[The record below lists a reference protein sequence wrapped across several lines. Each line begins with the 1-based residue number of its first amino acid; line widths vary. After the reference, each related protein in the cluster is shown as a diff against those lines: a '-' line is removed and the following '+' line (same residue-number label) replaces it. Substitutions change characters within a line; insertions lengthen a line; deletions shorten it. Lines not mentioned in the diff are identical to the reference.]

1 MSGPRQTTS
10 ATGAAVPGFDFAAA
24 VTKLTA
30 AAARAGAAM
39 MRHYEAGPAV
49 EFKADNSP
57 VTCADRDS
65 EAIALTA
72 IAALAPTI
80 PIVSE
85 ESAGDCTQPLPP
97 RFFLVDPL
105 DGTKEFINKRDDFTL
120 NIALI
125 DDGRPVFGLVYAP
138 ARERLGITVA
148 PGQAVE
154 ARLIANDAGAD
165 FAALD
170 TRPLRARPS
179 PSGGL
184 TALVSRSHLDP
195 DTEAF
200 LARLTIAERTSAGSS
215 IKFLEIAA
223 GGADV
228 YPRLSPTMEWDTAAG
243 QAVLEAAGGRVVDL
257 EDKPLA
263 YGKTARG
270 LRNPSFVA
278 WGGALV
284 AARI

>member
-1 MSGPRQTTS
+1 M
-10 ATGAAVPGFDFAAA
+10 PGFDFPRAAA
-24 VTKLTA
+24 TLTD

-39 MRHYEAGPAV
+39 MRHYEQALAV

-57 VTCADRDS
+57 VTSADRDS
-65 EAIALTA
+65 EAIALAA
-72 IAALAPTI
+72 IAELAPAI
-80 PIVSE
+80 PVVSE
-85 ESAGDCTQPLPP
+85 ESAGDCTHELPP

-125 DDGRPVFGLVYAP
+125 DGGRPVFGLVYAP

-148 PGQAVE
+148 PGEAVE
-154 ARLIANDAGAD
+154 APLTANASGAD
-165 FAALD
+165 FAALHS
-170 TRPLRARPS
+170 RPLRVRDSLPE
-179 PSGGL
+179 GL

-200 LARLTIAERTSAGSS
+200 LARLTIAQRASAGSS

-223 GGADV
+223 GRADV
-228 YPRLSPTMEWDTAAG
+228 YPRLGPTMEWDTAAG
-243 QAVLEAAGGRVVDL
+243 QALLEAAGGRVVDL
-257 EDKPLA
+257 ENKPLT
-263 YGKTARG
+263 YGKTASG

-278 WGGALV
+278 WGGP
-284 AARI
+284 R

>member
-10 ATGAAVPGFDFAAA
+10 VAGASVPGFDFAAA
-24 VTKLTA
+24 ATRLTD

-39 MRHYEAGPAV
+39 LRHYAAGPAV

-65 EAIALTA
+65 EAIALAA
-72 IAALAPTI
+72 IAELAPSI

-105 DGTKEFINKRDDFTL
+105 DGTKEFINKRDDFIL

-125 DDGRPVFGLVYAP
+125 DGGRPVFGLVYAP

-148 PGQAVE
+148 PGKAVE

-165 FAALD
+165 FAALQSQ
-170 TRPLRARPS
+170 PLRVRPA
-179 PSGGL
+179 PGGL

-200 LARLTIAERTSAGSS
+200 LARLRIADRTSAGSS

-228 YPRLSPTMEWDTAAG
+228 YPRLAPTMEWDTAAG

-257 EDKPLA
+257 ENKPLA
-263 YGKTARG
+263 YGKTASA

-278 WGGALV
+278 WG
-284 AARI
+284 AAS

>member
-10 ATGAAVPGFDFAAA
+10 TEGTSPPGFDFAVAA
-24 VTKLTA
+24 ARLTD
-30 AAARAGAAM
+30 AAARAGAVM
-39 MRHYEAGPAV
+39 MRHYAKDLAV
-49 EFKADNSP
+49 EFKPDNSP
-57 VTCADRDS
+57 VTRADRDS
-65 EAIALTA
+65 ETIALAA
-72 IAALAPTI
+72 IAALVPTI

-85 ESAGDCTQPLPP
+85 ESAGDCTRELPP

-125 DDGRPVFGLVYAP
+125 DGGRPVFGLVYAP

-148 PGQAVE
+148 AGEAVE
-154 ARLIANDAGAD
+154 ARLIANNAGAD
-165 FAALD
+165 FAALH
-170 TRPLRARPS
+170 TRPLRVRSS

-228 YPRLSPTMEWDTAAG
+228 YPRLGPTMEWDTAAG
-243 QAVLEAAGGRVVDL
+243 QAILEAAGGRVVDL

-278 WGGALV
+278 WGGGS
-284 AARI
+284 